1 MSPVPSRTRPRPRLR
16 RGPRRLAAAT
26 AVLLLGGALV
36 ACGDDASPAD
46 AAGPGEDGLTT
57 VTLASAPLGHLAP
70 IHLAQRHG
78 IFAEHGLNVEVDTE
92 NSDLTSV
99 PSVLADRVDFATG
112 DLTTLIVAR
121 AKGLDVKA
129 VVPASASTGVPG
141 EDYGA
146 LIVDGDSGITRPSEL
161 AGKTVSVN
169 ILTNIASAAAREAI
183 SADGGD
189 PDSVELVEL
198 PFPQV
203 PAAVSTGQVDGAWV
217 VEPFLSA
224 AEAEGA
230 VPIGW
235 GFTDLAEDLTVSS
248 WYTSGSFVEQH
259 PETVEAFR
267 AAVREAYAY
276 ARAHEDEVREIIP
289 TFTDISPEVA
299 DSITIT
305 GWRDEVSREAAE
317 KLVGYA
323 LRDELIT
330 EEPDLDELIL
340 P

>member
-1 MSPVPSRTRPRPRLR
+1 MMSTSASTRR
-16 RGPRRLAAAT
+16 RARRAAAT
-26 AVLLLGGALV
+26 VGTALLLTGVLV
-36 ACGDDASPAD
+36 ACGDDGAATSGDSD
-46 AAGPGEDGLTT
+46 APGGDGLTT
-57 VTLASAPLGHLAP
+57 VTLASAPLSHLAP
-70 IHLAQRHG
+70 IHLAQEQG

-92 NSDLTSV
+92 SSDLVSV

-121 AKGLDVKA
+121 AQGLDVKA
-129 VVPASASTGVPG
+129 VVPASASTGVAG

-146 LIVDGDSGITRPSEL
+146 LVVDGDSGITRPREL
-161 AGKTVSVN
+161 AGKTVAVN
-169 ILTNIASAAAREAI
+169 SLTNIAAAAAREAV

-189 PDSVELVEL
+189 PDSVRLVEL

-235 GFTDLAEDLTVSS
+235 GFTDLAEDLTVSA
-248 WYTSGSFVEQH
+248 WYTSGAFVEDN

-276 ARAHEDEVREIIP
+276 AREHEDEVRAVIP
-289 TFTDISPEVA
+289 TFTEISPEVA
-299 DSITIT
+299 ESITIT
-305 GWRDEVSREAAE
+305 GWRDEVSRVAAE
-317 KLVGYA
+317 KLADYA
-323 LRDELIT
+323 LRDELIDAA
-330 EEPDLDELIL
+330 PDLDGLIL